1 MTTDVDSGST
11 DTSPACWARISG
23 FPHWILPLVGIAA
36 LSSAAGGSMM
46 LAQLYLRHLTSS
58 PVAISLLTSFM
69 WMGMLIG
76 PGVWGSLADRYSK
89 RLLIGII
96 LVTGAVTTGS
106 LGILL
111 PVVGVLAVAFF
122 RVVMVT
128 GVTPITLSIIS
139 THSTT
144 ARRARNLSYLTS
156 SQSLGSALG
165 SIFAGFLLAAV
176 GFRYGFIAL
185 AGLPLIAILL
195 MPLVPAARG
204 ANHVHSPRVRLIKYN
219 KLGGLYIGGI
229 LRQMGTTGSASLIF
243 VYMASLGIPAGAM
256 GTVNAVGP
264 TVSILGM
271 LAFGRLADRV
281 GRRAVFCLGFGLSAI
296 VPLVFA
302 AAHSA
307 AVMAC
312 GYLALGISFSSL
324 YTGSTAYIG
333 DRIPME
339 NQGAMLGLFDSS
351 RGLGGVIGPV
361 VAGSIAAAAGFT
373 GMFIAMSVIAALG
386 FILVLFGTRRAVS
399 PDHANGV

>member
-1 MTTDVDSGST
+1 MDDSDGNAPMATASAVVGSGGT
-11 DTSPACWARISG
+11 PR
-23 FPHWILPLVGIAA
+23 WILPLVGIAV

-96 LVTGAVTTGS
+96 LVAGAVTTGS

-195 MPLVPAARG
+195 IPLVPAARG
-204 ANHVHSPRVRLIKYN
+204 TNHVHSPRVRLIKHN
-219 KLGGLYIGGI
+219 RLGGLYIGGI

-361 VAGSIAAAAGFT
+361 VAGAIAAATGFT

-386 FILVLFGTRRAVS
+386 FILVLFGTRRAAS
-399 PDHANGV
+399 PDHADGV